1 MDFNN
6 WNKETHIGLPKVNK
20 NWSKNYMQ
28 TPVPYIFQD
37 KLFVFYGTRDSK
49 NISSISWI
57 ELDPDSFSIKK
68 TANKPLLTKGSLG
81 SFDDSGVIPSS
92 IIRIKNKYFLY
103 YMGWSKGGDVASR
116 NAGGVAELNF
126 NKMCAERV
134 FEGIHP

>member
-68 TANKPLLTKGSLG
+68 NCQQTLT
-81 SFDDSGVIPSS
+81 
-92 IIRIKNKYFLY
+92 Y
-103 YMGWSKGGDVASR
+103 
-116 NAGGVAELNF
+116 
-126 NKMCAERV
+126 
-134 FEGIHP
+134 